1 MPRKSRRT
9 VQRADPA
16 LDRRT
21 WRPAT
26 GRAATASEAEGE
38 ASAAAR
44 KTPKKGKEPK
54 IGLLQLL
61 HFATPLDYLC
71 LSIAVP
77 CAAGTGFLQ
86 VSILF
91 IFGALLDSLGSTSAG
106 RRVCWCPKP
115 SRSEAGQIRCGITV
129 LRQSMKVKIVIV
141 IITALVRK
149 SWEMPL
155 WFWFVLLGLGQ
166 WILCTVYNG
175 LTDTAKERMIA
186 RHARWGTSA
195 GEGLKTIEEALS
207 PKAVILFEWLAMA
220 VTGWALC
227 FKYEWRVALII
238 LACSPLVLLGGA
250 LMGYA
255 QQNGQKS
262 VVDGYAE
269 AGAIATEVLGAVR
282 TVASLGLETLSASRY
297 DAALHK
303 AQRAGIKAPLPVS
316 LLVGLGMAI
325 LFSAPNVMMGA
336 GLIYGTSLLKDART
350 ERQMQHSFLVRTAGG
365 FNTTLQLCA
374 KPCDEYN
381 LATANADYNTTLAL
395 YNHNTLSPATPRSC
409 ADFGAKVLTWT
420 CFTADLTVSSGL
432 FDADAWATLSFSSS
446 DSSPLTFL
454 EVPGQPALLDDAS
467 FRSYFEQQTGGWTCA
482 VLPAAVLLAIFA
494 LQNGA
499 QGLGNVGQP
508 VNIIAKGRQAGVA
521 ILQTIRRVPA
531 IDSFSTAGTTLDSV
545 TGAIEVVDVVFA
557 YPTRPDFTICHGY
570 SLSIGAGQTVALCG
584 PSGSGKSTLVALL
597 ERFYD
602 PQRGAITLDGVDIR
616 TLNLRWLRSQLGL
629 VGQEP
634 VLFEGTVAEN
644 IGYGKEGASQ
654 DEIEEAARAANAHG
668 FVMDSLPD
676 GYATQVGL
684 RGGMLSGGQ
693 KQRVAIARAIVRKPA
708 VLLLDEATSA
718 LDNESERVVQA
729 ALDSIVSQHK
739 RTTVTIAHRLS
750 TIKNADKI
758 AVLRKG
764 AVIEQ
769 GSHEELLE
777 LGGTYLALW
786 EAQQ

>member
-1 MPRKSRRT
+1 MRHHSIKAEHESQDLIALQSTVCQQPGGPLFTRPRVKPPLH
-9 VQRADPA
+9 DPSPGA
-16 LDRRT
+16 L
-21 WRPAT
+21 
-26 GRAATASEAEGE
+26 
-38 ASAAAR
+38 
-44 KTPKKGKEPK
+44 
-54 IGLLQLL
+54 
-61 HFATPLDYLC
+61 H
-71 LSIAVP
+71 
-77 CAAGTGFLQ
+77 AAG
-86 VSILF
+86 
-91 IFGALLDSLGSTSAG
+91 
-106 RRVCWCPKP
+106 
-115 SRSEAGQIRCGITV
+115 
-129 LRQSMKVKIVIV
+129 
-141 IITALVRK
+141 
-149 SWEMPL
+149 WEMPL
-155 WFWFVLLGLGQ
+155 WFWFVFLGFGQ
-166 WILCTVYNG
+166 WLLCTVYNG
-175 LTDTAKERMIA
+175 LTDTAKERMIVRYKLA
-186 RHARWGTSA
+186 YVKAILRQDIGWYDTNSPLQLSTRI

-303 AQRAGIKAPLPVS
+303 AQRAGIKVS

-381 LATANADYNTTLAL
+381 LANADYNTTLAL

-557 YPTRPDFTICHGY
+557 YPSAPERTVCHGY

-602 PQRGAITLDGVDIR
+602 PQGGAILLDGVDLR
-616 TLNLRWLRSQLGL
+616 DLNVRWLRAQLGL

-634 VLFEGTVAEN
+634 VLFQGSVADN
-644 IGYGKEGASQ
+644 IRYGKAGASDADVEGA
-654 DEIEEAARAANAHG
+654 ARLANAHG
-668 FVMDSLPD
+668 FITSSLAD

-684 RGGMLSGGQ
+684 KGSRLSGGQ

-729 ALDSIVSQHK
+729 ALDAVVAETR
-739 RTTVTIAHRLS
+739 RTTLVIAHRLS
-750 TIKNADKI
+750 TIRNADSI
-758 AVLRKG
+758 AVLSEGRVVEKG
-764 AVIEQ
+764 THA
-769 GSHEELLE
+769 ELLS
-777 LGGTYLALW
+777 LGGLYTRLVMA
-786 EAQQ
+786 AS